1 MQRPVRR
8 ARGRV
13 YNRYGDDFIHGDMPE
28 DSESSSNDGDQEM
41 QEAEPQVE
49 AEPQAEEEPRVEEE
63 LQIPEAG
70 QPREP
75 MPEQNVQDP
84 APLDPLNVPEEQQ
97 HSSFGENDHV
107 NFKNNRMYGGNGR
120 YGNKLG
126 IVNLFARFGSNGK
139 FPSDFKPEST
149 KSLKQISNILRLG
162 AKRFM
167 LTRNTINNLCIQ
179 AGFKKGATP
188 NVITKILA
196 SMDRFAWKV
205 YQTMAE
211 YKESNPEKDVLDDP
225 DFIDI
230 PAYDSDDEDGENLAE
245 LSKKVQERNID
256 YSMDDDEGGK
266 KSKARYLE
274 MIQTEYPYLMKA
286 LFEKYKSVSL
296 TMKNFAPYFRVSNS
310 EVYSTAAD
318 LKKLIESNKFKYLGR
333 WQNLLDKDIVKGHE
347 ETLEAVKDIL
357 YVLDHRSENFTWF
370 HLREP
375 YEFE

>member
-1 MQRPVRR
+1 MPRVQPVRA
-8 ARGRV
+8 ARGKV
-13 YNRYGDDFIHGDMPE
+13 YNRRGTEDYYFGDDDS
-28 DSESSSNDGDQEM
+28 SESSSDGDQVM
-41 QEAEPQVE
+41 GDAD
-49 AEPQAEEEPRVEEE
+49 PQAEEEPE
-63 LQIPEAG
+63 IPEAG

-75 MPEQNVQDP
+75 GPQQNVQDP
-84 APLDPLNVPEEQQ
+84 PPLPPLNVPQEQQ
-97 HSSFGENDHV
+97 HSSFDENDHV
-107 NFKNNRMYGGNGR
+107 NFKNNRLYGGNGR
-120 YGNKLG
+120 YSNKAG
-126 IVNLFARFGSNGK
+126 IVNLFARFSSNGK
-139 FPSDFKPEST
+139 FPSDFKPESI

-179 AGFKKGATP
+179 AGFKHGATP
-188 NVITKILA
+188 DVVTKILA
-196 SMDRFAWKV
+196 SMDRYAWEI
-205 YQTMAE
+205 YRLMQD
-211 YKESNPEKDVLDDP
+211 YKRDHPEKDVFDDP
-225 DFIDI
+225 DSIQTPSYEVDFAGDET
-230 PAYDSDDEDGENLAE
+230 SDEDAENLMDVA
-245 LSKKVQERNID
+245 KRVQERNID

-274 MIQTEYPYLMKA
+274 MIQTDYPYLMKA

-333 WQNLLDKDIVKGHE
+333 WQNLLDKDIVKDHE